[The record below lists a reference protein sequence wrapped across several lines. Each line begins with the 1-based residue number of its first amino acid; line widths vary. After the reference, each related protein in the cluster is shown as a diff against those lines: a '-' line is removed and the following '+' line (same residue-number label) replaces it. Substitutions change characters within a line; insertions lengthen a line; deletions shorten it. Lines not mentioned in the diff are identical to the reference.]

1 MSTESLPRLIR
12 RSNLVEMVYEAIE
25 DSVRRGELQVGGCQF
40 TEAALCRKYNVSR
53 PTVREALIRLRARG
67 MPAGRRTG
75 GASPGASPCKESG
88 GLRLEDLASVD
99 DIRKHVEFRRTME
112 LGAVKHC
119 ALNRDAGDVA
129 ALQAA
134 FQALHEHSD
143 CEQASIEADILFHM
157 RIASAASNPV
167 FVSVME
173 SLRPHLLFTMNLSR
187 QFSRPESRAGRYAQ
201 IESEHC
207 MIMEAIIDGDA
218 QRAQAAMRM
227 HLGNAAVRVLGKMEG

>member
-1 MSTESLPRLIR
+1 MPRLIR

-53 PTVREALIRLRARG
+53 PTVREALIRLRAKG
-67 MPAGRRTG
+67 MPAGRRTD
-75 GASPGASPCKESG
+75 GAYPGASLCKESV
-88 GLRLEDLASVD
+88 GLCHGDLASVD

-112 LGAVKHC
+112 LGAVRHG
-119 ALNRDAGDVA
+119 ALNRDAADVD

-143 CEQASIEADILFHM
+143 SDRASVEADIMFHM
-157 RIASAASNPV
+157 RIARAGGNPV

-187 QFSRPESRAGRYAQ
+187 QFSHPESCARRYAQ

-218 QRAQAAMRM
+218 QRAQAAMRT
-227 HLGNAAVRVLGKMEG
+227 HLGNAAVRVLGKMQG